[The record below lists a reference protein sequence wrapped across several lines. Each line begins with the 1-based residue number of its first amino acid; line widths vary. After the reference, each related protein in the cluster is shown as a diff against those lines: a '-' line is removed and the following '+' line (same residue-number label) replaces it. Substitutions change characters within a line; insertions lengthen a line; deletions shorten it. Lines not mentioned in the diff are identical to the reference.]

1 MGRYDDIFVEGI
13 ATFQQPKNKKKQAEI
28 AMKQFDPKSV
38 CLNALNI
45 AADFGFPMNGTED
58 DIEKLEAIFRGLHVD
73 FENGNLAEPKLT
85 NAVIIFGVYL
95 GQLLLD
101 LRHFLR
107 GAAVGDSQVV
117 PLVLPAPLDGQGHQL
132 VDDLMTPPD
141 LGNRLELSIRRKGEK
156 RLDLQQHSRRG
167 GDFADAS
174 ALLEVFQRIH

>member
-58 DIEKLEAIFRGLHVD
+58 DIEKLEAIFGGLHVD

-101 LRHFLR
+101 LYLTKAGFKWNLDDGMPMVKKNDNNYISPLSKVRNHI
-107 GAAVGDSQVV
+107 VNGDEDDIRPFCKVAEM
-117 PLVLPAPLDGQGHQL
+117 LADGTLKQQF
-132 VDDLMTPPD
+132 DK
-141 LGNRLELSIRRKGEK
+141 LSG
-156 RLDLQQHSRRG
+156 QQ
-167 GDFADAS
+167 
-174 ALLEVFQRIH
+174 